1 MAGGR
6 RRPFAYSP
14 ERRTALVFCGTG
26 AHGAYHAGA
35 LRALQ
40 EAGVKVDLLAGHGV
54 GAATAVLG
62 AIDGALRLW
71 EPAGVWRRPLT
82 ARLYGWSA
90 TLRVAGWLFLL
101 LCAVLLAPLLLV
113 ALGIIVYLLGFVLG
127 VIGTNAGAALTS
139 AYADW
144 LQRAFA
150 AGNLPT
156 IVPRLAT
163 ITLAGLLLVYAW
175 DIMQRWWL
183 APTRRRAEGGWWWR
197 PIASPLDASMAR
209 DLVLGTIWELIRGA
223 APASRPAAAAIGR
236 RYADVLAESLGQ
248 PGFREI
254 VIVATD
260 LDARREVVA
269 ALLQEPFRQLFVTP
283 QSGTDRTSEVL
294 DLTGAARE
302 HVVDVLAGALT
313 PLFACEPHLV
323 TFAPDGYWRGESHRL
338 CDRPSTVVRLFEEVA
353 AAGATQAIVVSPV
366 SFTAAPHRLRPL
378 RLEPRGR
385 LGEFLVADASAALRD
400 ALETA
405 QFRFDWVHVIAP
417 AHNPVGPFDFSG
429 AYDDASDRRQD
440 LVELMEHG
448 YEDAYRQFIEPVV
461 GASGEDL
468 ARAGAGEQEPAAHDS
483 GLTLL
488 FDDMRQPE

>member
-1 MAGGR
+1 
-6 RRPFAYSP
+6 
-14 ERRTALVFCGTG
+14 VFCGAG

-40 EAGVKVDLLAGHGV
+40 EAGVKIDLLAGHGV

-62 AIDGALRLW
+62 AIDGASRLW
-71 EPAGVWRRPLT
+71 EPAGVWRRPIT

-90 TLRVAGWLFLL
+90 ALRAAGWLFLL
-101 LCAVLLAPLLLV
+101 LCAVLLIPLLLV
-113 ALGIIVYLLGFVLG
+113 SLGIIVYPLGFVLG
-127 VIGTNAGAALTS
+127 VVGTNAGAALTS

-156 IVPRLAT
+156 IIPRLAT
-163 ITLAGLLLVYAW
+163 ITLAALLIVFAW
-175 DIMQRWWL
+175 DILRGRWR
-183 APTRRRAEGGWWWR
+183 APSRRRAEGGWWWR
-197 PIASPLDASMAR
+197 PIGSPLEASIAR
-209 DLVLGTIWELIRGA
+209 DLVIGTIWELIRGA
-223 APASRPAAAAIGR
+223 APAGRPAPAAIGR

-269 ALLQEPFRQLFVTP
+269 ALLQEPFRQQFLAP
-283 QSGTDRTSEVL
+283 RSDTDRRSEVL

-323 TFAPDGYWRGESHRL
+323 TFAPDEYWRGESHRL
-338 CDRPSTVVRLFEEVA
+338 CDRPSSVIRVFEEVA
-353 AAGATQAIVVSPV
+353 AAGATQAIVVSPI
-366 SFTAAPHRLRPL
+366 SFTAAPHRLRPP
-378 RLEPRGR
+378 RLEPRSR
-385 LGEFLVADASAALRD
+385 LGEFLVADASVALRD
-400 ALETA
+400 ALEA
-405 QFRFDWVHVIAP
+405 ARFRFDSVHVIAP
-417 AHNPVGPFDFSG
+417 AHNPVGPFDFNG

-440 LVELMEHG
+440 LVELMEHA

-468 ARAGAGEQEPAAHDS
+468 ARSGGAGDQEPAAHDS